1 MAHDLTAAAIT
12 ASSAGSG
19 YSVAVAVDMDFSSGH
34 VRLHTGAGTIT
45 WDGKQF
51 LGVGRFGGISV
62 ISESAELRADTVEFR
77 LSGIPSEYVSTAL
90 NENYK
95 HRDVTAYLMFLD
107 STGALVADPVT
118 LWSGRMD
125 TMPITLGAAATIVV
139 RAESRLAD
147 WMRPRSS
154 RYTNEEQ
161 QQRYS
166 GDKGLEFVSQM
177 VEKELI
183 WGRG

>member
-12 ASSAGSG
+12 ASSASVGSTM
-19 YSVAVAVDMDFSSGH
+19 VVAVDMDFASGH

-51 LGVGRFGGISV
+51 LGVGQFGGISV
-62 ISESAELRADTVEFR
+62 IQESVDLRADTVEFK
-77 LSGIPSEYVSTAL
+77 LSGVPSEYISTAL

-95 HRDVTAYLMFLD
+95 HRDVTAYLMYID
-107 STGALVADPVT
+107 SAGVLVSDPMT

-125 TMPITLGAAATIVV
+125 TMPITLGASATIVV

-161 QQRYS
+161 QQRFS